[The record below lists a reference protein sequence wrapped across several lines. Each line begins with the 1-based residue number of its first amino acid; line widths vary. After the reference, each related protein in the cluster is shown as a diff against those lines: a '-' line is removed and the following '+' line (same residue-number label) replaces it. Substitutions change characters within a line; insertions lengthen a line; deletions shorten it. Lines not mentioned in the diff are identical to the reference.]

1 MASESSS
8 SSESGIPLEEIPS
21 KEVIHHEG
29 IEKDS
34 NEHGIEHSVA
44 KKNVET
50 FKPIT

>member
-8 SSESGIPLEEIPS
+8 SSESGIPLEELPS
-21 KEVIHHEG
+21 KEIIKEA

-34 NEHGIEHSVA
+34 DEDGMEHSIA